1 MKIGCQESEKLVVKY
16 GVPQGSVLGPLLFL
30 LYINDLNNAISC
42 KENYEIILYADDT
55 NIFVACKSLE
65 SAQIAVNEI
74 LSEIDRYMSCN
85 LLHINL
91 DKSCF
96 MYFPPNRKFFTANHP
111 CKKTISKSNKLQAK
125 RRIQTT
131 GLSISI
137 ASSQIKEVTEAK
149 FLGVWFE
156 PMSTRNVHIKTIRSK
171 LMCSIAIIKRI
182 LPFISKS
189 NHKNIYHTLFESHL
203 AYCISAWG
211 GATKYLINSLSVTQ
225 KRLIRYIFGDTE
237 AFMDKF
243 CTSARTRPINKQI
256 LGYDFY
262 RKESIKPLFY
272 KNKLLTVHNLYKYMC
287 TNEMGKIIT
296 TKIPAALSNNIA
308 VSQRNDRNIIILPN
322 NRLANNQFLHASSS
336 YWNVFVKELKIP
348 NPHNTMSS
356 VLKSKLKKYLLNIQ
370 NSGDINQWNP
380 SNMEL

>member
-1 MKIGCQESEKLVVKY
+1 MKLGKFPSVLKVGRISPINKKDAKDNIKNYRPISTLPVFGKIFEKILYSRIYNYVTSKNKISETQFGFRKLHSTSHAIHHSVNFIKKSHTNSNHVIGVFIDLSKAFDTIDHNILLHKLHNYGIRGTPHDLIKSYLSNRKQYVKIGCQESEKLVVKY

-85 LLHINL
+85 LLHIYL

-96 MYFPPNRKFFTANHP
+96 MYFPPNRKFLTANHP
-111 CKKTISKSNKLQAK
+111 CKKTVSKSNKLQVK

-156 PMSTRNVHIKTIRSK
+156 PMLTWNVHIKTIRNK

-203 AYCISAWG
+203 STAYLYG
-211 GATKYLINSLSVTQ
+211 VG
-225 KRLIRYIFGDTE
+225 
-237 AFMDKF
+237 
-243 CTSARTRPINKQI
+243 P
-256 LGYDFY
+256 
-262 RKESIKPLFY
+262 ESILS
-272 KNKLLTVHNLYKYMC
+272 TLY
-287 TNEMGKIIT
+287 
-296 TKIPAALSNNIA
+296 L
-308 VSQRNDRNIIILPN
+308 
-322 NRLANNQFLHASSS
+322 
-336 YWNVFVKELKIP
+336 
-348 NPHNTMSS
+348 
-356 VLKSKLKKYLLNIQ
+356 
-370 NSGDINQWNP
+370 
-380 SNMEL
+380 